1 MSADALVYSVQ
12 AFPEKS
18 DNFGGRKLAEGISI
32 MAGNKRKIIFLGLG
46 AVIVLLVL
54 AALLF
59 FQSKGKE
66 PFDGNLLVITLDTTR
81 ADSLGVY
88 GGAGNHTPNLDRLA
102 RDGIMFK
109 NCSTPVPLTLPA
121 HASLFTGRT
130 PLAHQVRNNGRYAL
144 APRELTL
151 AERLKPAGFQSY
163 AVIASYVLLGR
174 FGLKQGFDEYD
185 DSLDSYKIMNS
196 YNTEITADAVSSRF
210 RAWLS
215 KHKEDRFFAWVH
227 FYDPHEP
234 YAPPEE
240 YRAGPGEKDPKNLY
254 LGEVEFM
261 DHHVGKILED
271 LKALGLLANTLLV
284 VVGDHGEAF
293 AEHGEKGHAIFCYE
307 ENIRVPL
314 IFFHETL
321 LPKNVVVEERVSL
334 VDILPTLL
342 ELYDLERGED
352 LQGRSLVP
360 FFRPGTKNPPP
371 RPLYM
376 ESLYGFEE
384 MGWAPLTGIVEGDM
398 KFISLPRPEVY
409 DLRQDP
415 RESTNLYEARPD
427 LARRLK
433 ERLASLVSSHT
444 EFQSETKRALTA
456 EDIRQLQSLGY
467 ISSNPGQSRNNRDP
481 KDGIVLDA
489 KVNEFFKV
497 LEHVPDRDIEGD
509 IDRFLRDNGIDKS
522 PALYARL
529 WRFYEKRKNRDK
541 VVETLREAMAAFP
554 EEVGSQMQLAQVYS
568 VMKKYDLVIS
578 LGRQILERDPANPV
592 PHILMGDAYTA
603 LRNFDEAQANLEKAL
618 KLEPENISLLIKY
631 AELLISQGKIPEVL
645 KVYDVLITKE
655 DILKDHEFLYKLALF
670 YSKNGNDRQAE
681 ELMKRCCHLH
691 PSGRYYFYHAVILSR
706 LENYE
711 AAIKI
716 MRVALEQ
723 YADELSPDQRAQ
735 AEKLLRSLSPGES
748 VR

>member
-1 MSADALVYSVQ
+1 MKRVVLV
-12 AFPEKS
+12 
-18 DNFGGRKLAEGISI
+18 
-32 MAGNKRKIIFLGLG
+32 LG
-46 AVIVLLVL
+46 AVAILLAVATLVLLK
-54 AALLF
+54 
-59 FQSKGKE
+59 SNRKM

-81 ADSLGVY
+81 ADSLGAY
-88 GGAGNHTPNLDRLA
+88 GGEGNHTPNLDRLA
-102 RDGIMFK
+102 RGGIMFK

-144 APRELTL
+144 APGELTL
-151 AERLKPAGFQSY
+151 AERLKPAGFRSY

-196 YNTEITADAVSSRF
+196 YNTEIPADAVSSRF
-210 RAWLS
+210 LDWLS
-215 KHKEDRFFAWVH
+215 KHKDERFFAWIH

-234 YAPPEE
+234 YAPPQE
-240 YRAGPGEKDPKNLY
+240 YRPGPDEKDPKRLY

-261 DHHVGKILED
+261 DHHVGVILEE
-271 LKALGLLANTLLV
+271 LKSLGVLSKTLLV

-307 ENIRVPL
+307 ENLKVPL
-314 IFFHETL
+314 IFCHETL
-321 LPKNVVVEERVSL
+321 LPKNMVVEERVSL
-334 VDILPTLL
+334 VDILPTIL

-352 LQGRSLVP
+352 LQGQSLVP
-360 FFRPGTKNPPP
+360 FFRPGAKSPPP

-398 KFISLPRPEVY
+398 KFISLPRPELY

-415 RESTNLYEARPD
+415 REKENLHETRPD
-427 LARRLK
+427 LAHRLK
-433 ERLASLVSSHT
+433 EQLASFVSSHT
-444 EFQSETKRALTA
+444 EFQSETKRDLTA

-467 ISSNPGQSRNNRDP
+467 ISSGSGQSRNNRDP
-481 KDGIVLDA
+481 KDGIVLAA
-489 KVNEFFKV
+489 KVSDFFKT
-497 LEHVPDRDIEGD
+497 LEDVPGPDIESE
-509 IDRFLRDNGIDKS
+509 IDRFVRDNGIDKS
-522 PALYARL
+522 PPFYARL
-529 WRFYEKRKNRDK
+529 VMFYEKRNDQNK
-541 VVETLREAMAAFP
+541 VLQTLREAMAAFP
-554 EEVGSQMQLAQVYS
+554 EEAGPRMQLAQLYFAL
-568 VMKKYDLVIS
+568 KKYDLVIS
-578 LGRQILERDPANPV
+578 LGRQILELDPAHTAA
-592 PHILMGDAYTA
+592 HILMGDAYTA
-603 LRNFDEAQANLEKAL
+603 LRDFDEAQANLENAL
-618 KLEPENISLLIKY
+618 KLEPENISLQIKY
-631 AELLISQGKIPEVL
+631 AELLIVQKKFPEAL

-670 YSKNGNDRQAE
+670 YAKNGNDRQAE
-681 ELMKRCCHLH
+681 VLMERCCRLH
-691 PSGRYYFYHAVILSR
+691 PSGRYYFTHAVILSR
-706 LENYE
+706 LEDYE

-735 AEKLLRSLSPGES
+735 AEKLLRSLSPGGA

>member
-1 MSADALVYSVQ
+1 MSRRPNPIVFFS
-12 AFPEKS
+12 
-18 DNFGGRKLAEGISI
+18 
-32 MAGNKRKIIFLGLG
+32 LG
-46 AVIVLLVL
+46 AFAVLLGIG
-54 AALLF
+54 ALLF
-59 FQSKGKE
+59 FQGKE
-66 PFDGNLLVITLDTTR
+66 GKSFDGNLLVITLDTTR
-81 ADSLGVY
+81 ADSLGAY
-88 GGAGNHTPNLDRLA
+88 GGEGNHAPNLDRLA
-102 RDGIMFK
+102 REGIMFK

-144 APRELTL
+144 DSRESTL
-151 AERLKPAGFQSY
+151 AERLKPAGFQCY

-210 RAWLS
+210 RGWLS
-215 KHKEDRFFAWVH
+215 KHKEDRFFAWIH

-234 YAPPEE
+234 YAPPKE
-240 YRAGPGEKDPKNLY
+240 YRRGPDEKDPKSLY

-261 DHHVGKILED
+261 DHHVGRILED
-271 LKALGLLANTLLV
+271 LKARGLLSNTLVV

-307 ENIRVPL
+307 ENLKVPL

-352 LQGRSLVP
+352 LQGRSLIP
-360 FFRPGTKNPPP
+360 FFRPGAKSPPP

-398 KFISLPRPEVY
+398 KFISLPRPELY
-409 DLRQDP
+409 DLRRDS
-415 RESTNLYEARPD
+415 RESENLHETRPD

-433 ERLASLVSSHT
+433 ERLASFVSSHT
-444 EFQSETKRALTA
+444 EFQSETKRELTA

-467 ISSNPGQSRNNRDP
+467 VSSLPGQSRNNRDP

-489 KVNEFFKV
+489 KVNEFFKAQ
-497 LEHVPDRDIEGD
+497 EHAPGRNIGGD

-529 WRFYEKRKNRDK
+529 WRLYEKRKDRDK
-541 VVETLREAMAAFP
+541 VIETLREAMAAFP
-554 EEVGSQMQLAQVYS
+554 EDVGSRMQLAQVYS

-592 PHILMGDAYTA
+592 AHILMGDAYTA
-603 LRNFDEAQANLEKAL
+603 LRDFDEAQASLEKAL

-631 AELLISQGKIPEVL
+631 AELLIAQGKIPEAL
-645 KVYDVLITKE
+645 KVYNALITKE

-670 YSKNGNDRQAE
+670 YAKNGNDRQAK
-681 ELMKRCCHLH
+681 ELMERCCRLH
-691 PSGRYYFYHAVILSR
+691 PSGRYYFYHAVLLSR
-706 LENYE
+706 LEDYE

-723 YADELSPDQRAQ
+723 YADDLSPDQRAQ
-735 AEKLLRSLSPGES
+735 AEKLLRSVSPGGA